1 MSFAGAVRNMKNFFI
16 IKKKKNMEFYQ
27 KKIKKRRWEK

>member
-16 IKKKKNMEFYQ
+16 IKTKKKNGLLSKEN
-27 KKIKKRRWEK
+27 